1 MSTFNINLKGNMETL
16 KVGSK
21 MENIQEVVRE
31 RAKSHEKVYAL
42 MSFVN
47 KDNLKAVHRKQDKN
61 KAPGMDG
68 ITKEMYERNLD
79 ANLDSLIQRMKQFS
93 YRPLPVKRVYI
104 DKGNG
109 KKRPLGLPSYE
120 DRLVQGVM
128 KEVLEGIYETKFY
141 DFSYGF
147 RPKRKAHDAVLRV
160 NHHIMFNKVNYILD
174 CDIKGFFD
182 NIEHRWMMKFLEHDI
197 ADKNFLRYIKRF
209 LIGGILEEG
218 KVLTSDKGTPQGS
231 LMSTVLANV
240 YLHYVLDDWYA
251 KGIKRRYKGEVYL
264 VRYADDFVV
273 MFQYE
278 NEARKFI
285 VELEERMAKFGL
297 EIEREKTRILPFGKY
312 KGTKETFDFLGF
324 TFING
329 KTRNNKYR
337 VIFRT
342 SKKKLK
348 QKKARLKKWIYENM
362 HEPMVKIVKK
372 LNEKLVGHY
381 TYYGIFSNYIG
392 IRNYYEYAKYHFM
405 KSMRRR
411 SQRPISWK
419 RLLIFMKHIP
429 LKVPRLYVTRGY

>member
-1 MSTFNINLKGNMETL
+1 MSTVNINLKGNMKTL

-21 MENIQEVVRE
+21 MENIQEIVRE

-47 KDNLKAVHRKQDKN
+47 KDSLKAVHRKQDRN

-68 ITKEMYERNLD
+68 ITKETYERNLET
-79 ANLDSLIQRMKQFS
+79 NLDSLIQRMKQFS

-128 KEVLEGIYETKFY
+128 KEVLEGVYETKFY

-147 RPKRKAHDAVLRV
+147 RPKRRAHDAVLRV
-160 NHHIMFNKVNYILD
+160 NHHIMFNKVNYIVD

-182 NIEHRWMMKFLEHDI
+182 NIDHRWMMKFLEHDI

-218 KVLTSDKGTPQGS
+218 KVITSDKGTPQGS

-251 KGIKRRYKGEVYL
+251 KGIKRKYKGEVYL
-264 VRYADDFVV
+264 VRYADDC
-273 MFQYE
+273 
-278 NEARKFI
+278 A
-285 VELEERMAKFGL
+285 
-297 EIEREKTRILPFGKY
+297 P
-312 KGTKETFDFLGF
+312 
-324 TFING
+324 
-329 KTRNNKYR
+329 
-337 VIFRT
+337 RT
-342 SKKKLK
+342 LD
-348 QKKARLKKWIYENM
+348 
-362 HEPMVKIVKK
+362 
-372 LNEKLVGHY
+372 
-381 TYYGIFSNYIG
+381 
-392 IRNYYEYAKYHFM
+392 
-405 KSMRRR
+405 
-411 SQRPISWK
+411 ISGA
-419 RLLIFMKHIP
+419 I
-429 LKVPRLYVTRGY
+429 

>member
-1 MSTFNINLKGNMETL
+1 
-16 KVGSK
+16 
-21 MENIQEVVRE
+21 
-31 RAKSHEKVYAL
+31 
-42 MSFVN
+42 
-47 KDNLKAVHRKQDKN
+47 
-61 KAPGMDG
+61 MDG

-251 KGIKRRYKGEVYL
+251 KGIKRRYKGEV
-264 VRYADDFVV
+264 
-273 MFQYE
+273 
-278 NEARKFI
+278 
-285 VELEERMAKFGL
+285 
-297 EIEREKTRILPFGKY
+297 
-312 KGTKETFDFLGF
+312 
-324 TFING
+324 
-329 KTRNNKYR
+329 
-337 VIFRT
+337 
-342 SKKKLK
+342 
-348 QKKARLKKWIYENM
+348 
-362 HEPMVKIVKK
+362 
-372 LNEKLVGHY
+372 
-381 TYYGIFSNYIG
+381 
-392 IRNYYEYAKYHFM
+392 
-405 KSMRRR
+405 
-411 SQRPISWK
+411 
-419 RLLIFMKHIP
+419 
-429 LKVPRLYVTRGY
+429 

>member
-1 MSTFNINLKGNMETL
+1 
-16 KVGSK
+16 
-21 MENIQEVVRE
+21 MENIQEIVSE
-31 RAKSHEKVYAL
+31 RAKNHEKVYAL

-47 KDNLKAVHRKQDKN
+47 KDNLKAVHKKQDKR
-61 KAPGMDG
+61 KVPGTDG
-68 ITKEMYERNLD
+68 ITKEMYEENLD
-79 ANLDSLIQRMKQFS
+79 ENLDDLIQRMKQFS
-93 YRPLPVKRVYI
+93 YRPMPVKRVYI

-128 KEVLEGIYETKFY
+128 KEILEGIYETKFY

-147 RPKRKAHDAVLRV
+147 RPKRRAHDAILRV
-160 NHHIMFNKVNYILD
+160 NHHIMFNKVNYIVD

-182 NIEHRWMMKFLEHDI
+182 NIDHRWMMKFLEHDI

-209 LIGGILEEG
+209 LIGGVLEEG
-218 KVLTSDKGTPQGS
+218 KVQTSDKGTPQGS
-231 LMSTVLANV
+231 LMSTVMANV

-251 KGIKRRYKGEVYL
+251 KGIKRNYKGEVYL

-278 NEARKFI
+278 NEARRFI

-297 EIEREKTRILPFGKY
+297 EIERDKTRILPFGKY
-312 KGTKETFDFLGF
+312 KGTIGF

-329 KTRNNKYR
+329 KTRKGKYR

-348 QKKARLKKWIYENM
+348 QKKMSLKKWLYDNM
-362 HEPMVKIVKK
+362 HEPMKEIVSK
-372 LNEKLVGHY
+372 LNEKLIGHY
-381 TYYGIFSNYIG
+381 VYYGIFSNYTG
-392 IRNYYEYAKYHFM
+392 VRNFYEYVRSQFM
-405 KSMRRR
+405 KCMRRR
-411 SQRPISWK
+411 SQRPISWQ
-419 RLLIFMKHIP
+419 RLQIFMEHVP
-429 LKVPRLYVTRGY
+429 LKVPKLYVTNGY

>member
-1 MSTFNINLKGNMETL
+1 MGTVSTNLKGNMKTL
-16 KVGSK
+16 KVDEI
-21 MENIQEVVRE
+21 MENIQEIVRE

-47 KDNLKAVHRKQDKN
+47 KENLKGIHKKQDKN

-68 ITKEMYERNLD
+68 VTKEMYEENLEE
-79 ANLDSLIQRMKQFS
+79 NLDSLIQRMKQFS

-128 KEVLEGIYETKFY
+128 KEVLEGIYEPKFY

-147 RPKRKAHDAVLRV
+147 RPKRKAHDAILKV
-160 NHHIMFNKVNYILD
+160 NHHIMFGKANYIVD

-182 NIEHRWMMKFLEHDI
+182 NIDHKWLMKFLEHDI

-218 KVLTSDKGTPQGS
+218 KVIASDKGTPQGS

-240 YLHYVLDDWYA
+240 YLHYVLDDWFV
-251 KGIKRRYKGEVYL
+251 KVIEKQYKGNTYL
-264 VRYADDFVV
+264 VRYADDFVA

-278 NEARKFI
+278 NEAKDFLI
-285 VELEERMAKFGL
+285 ALEERKAKFGL
-297 EIEREKTRILPFGKY
+297 EIEKDKTRILPFGKY
-312 KGTKETFDFLGF
+312 KGTKEKFDFLGF

-329 KTRNNKYR
+329 KTRNGKYR

-348 QKKARLKKWIYENM
+348 QKKEKIKKWIQENI
-362 HEPMVKIVKK
+362 HEPMKDIVKK

-381 TYYGIFSNYIG
+381 TYYGIFSNYSSIK
-392 IRNYYEYAKYHFM
+392 NYYNYVKYHFM
-405 KSMRRR
+405 KNMRRR
-411 SQRPISWK
+411 SQRPISWE
-419 RLLIFMKHIP
+419 RLHIFMEHIP
-429 LKVPRLYVTRGY
+429 LKVPKLYVTKGY